1 MERYWY
7 HIAKECTAIRKNVL
21 RVDLCVFI
29 DKEEAFSNEDYLNST
44 IKSILTSAIIN
55 GLDIIGVLSP
65 DAPYVG
71 LKAKQMAQ
79 QQQMDL
85 VVVSGQ
91 TYICSGKEELYIYNL
106 SKPVPRNL
114 SIDKACGYV
123 HDNNGFVLVTNVNSK
138 LAPTLNRLQGSK
150 FAPDGV
156 EIFNAKSG
164 GYRDVDIDFPRF
176 VNSGSTSANELDDS
190 NVFTLIQRKTAQEM
204 GFLQGDEGVD
214 FTPKYLKPV
223 SYTHLTLPTNREV

>member
-1 MERYWY
+1 MERSWY

-138 LAPTLNRLQGSK
+138 IAPTLNRLQGSK

-190 NVFTLIQRKTAQEM
+190 NVFTLLQRKTAQEM
-204 GFLQGDEGVD
+204 GFIQGDEGVD
-214 FTPKYLKPV
+214 YTPKYLKPQTGV
-223 SYTHLTLPTNREV
+223 I

>member
-1 MERYWY
+1 MERSWY

-106 SKPVPRNL
+106 LKPVPRNL

-214 FTPKYLKPV
+214 YTPKYLKPQTGV
-223 SYTHLTLPTNREV
+223 I

>member
-1 MERYWY
+1 MERSWY

-55 GLDIIGVLSP
+55 GLDIVGILSP

-91 TYICSGKEELYIYNL
+91 TYKCSGKEELYIYNL
-106 SKPVPRNL
+106 LKPVPMNL

-123 HDNNGFVLVTNVNSK
+123 HDNNGFVLATNVNSK
-138 LAPTLNRLQGSK
+138 LAITLNRLQGSK

-164 GYRDVDIDFPRF
+164 GYRDVDINFPRF

-190 NVFTLIQRKTAQEM
+190 NVFTLMQRKTAQEM

-214 FTPKYLKPV
+214 FTPKYLKPQIGV
-223 SYTHLTLPTNREV
+223 V

>member
-1 MERYWY
+1 M
-7 HIAKECTAIRKNVL
+7 
-21 RVDLCVFI
+21 CVFI

-55 GLDIIGVLSP
+55 GLDIVGILSP

-91 TYICSGKEELYIYNL
+91 TYKCSGKEELYIYNL
-106 SKPVPRNL
+106 LKPVPMNL

-123 HDNNGFVLVTNVNSK
+123 HDNNGFVLATNVNSK
-138 LAPTLNRLQGSK
+138 LAMTLNRLQGSK

-190 NVFTLIQRKTAQEM
+190 NVFTLMQRKTAQEM

-214 FTPKYLKPV
+214 FTPKYLKPQIGV
-223 SYTHLTLPTNREV
+223 V

>member
-1 MERYWY
+1 MERSWY
-7 HIAKECTAIRKNVL
+7 HIAKECTALRKNVL
-21 RVDLCVFI
+21 RVDLCIFI

-44 IKSILTSAIIN
+44 IKSVLTSAIIN
-55 GLDIIGVLSP
+55 GLDIVGVLSP

-71 LKAKQMAQ
+71 LKAKQMAV

-85 VVVSGQ
+85 VVVAGQ

-106 SKPVPRNL
+106 LKPVPSNL

-138 LAPTLNRLQGSK
+138 LAPVLNRLQGTK

-156 EIFNAKSG
+156 EIYNAKSG
-164 GYRDVDIDFPRF
+164 GYRDVNIDFPRF
-176 VNSGSTSANELDDS
+176 VNSGATSANDLDDS
-190 NVFTLIQRKTAQEM
+190 NVFTLMQRKTAQEM
-204 GFLQGDEGVD
+204 GLIQGDQGVD
-214 FTPKYLKPV
+214 FTPKYLRPQTGV
-223 SYTHLTLPTNREV
+223 V

>member
-1 MERYWY
+1 M
-7 HIAKECTAIRKNVL
+7 
-21 RVDLCVFI
+21 CVFI

-55 GLDIIGVLSP
+55 GLDIVGILSP

-91 TYICSGKEELYIYNL
+91 TYKCSGKEELYIYNL
-106 SKPVPRNL
+106 PKPVPMNL

-123 HDNNGFVLVTNVNSK
+123 HDNNGFVLATNVNSK
-138 LAPTLNRLQGSK
+138 LAITLNRLQGSK

-156 EIFNAKSG
+156 EIFNSKSG

-190 NVFTLIQRKTAQEM
+190 NVFTLMQRKTAQEM

-214 FTPKYLKPV
+214 FTPKYLKPQIGV
-223 SYTHLTLPTNREV
+223 V

>member
-1 MERYWY
+1 MERSWY
-7 HIAKECTAIRKNVL
+7 HIAKECTALRKNVL
-21 RVDLCVFI
+21 RVDMCVFV

-55 GLDIIGVLSP
+55 GLDILGVLSP
-65 DAPYVG
+65 DSPDVG
-71 LKAKQMAQ
+71 LRAKQMAV

-85 VVVSGQ
+85 VVVAGQ

-106 SKPVPRNL
+106 LKPVPSNL

-123 HDNNGFVLVTNVNSK
+123 HDNNGFVLATNVNSK
-138 LAPTLNRLQGSK
+138 LAPVLNRLQGTK

-156 EIFNAKSG
+156 EIYNAKSG

-176 VNSGSTSANELDDS
+176 VNSGATSANDLDDS
-190 NVFTLIQRKTAQEM
+190 NVFTLMQRKTAQEM
-204 GFLQGDEGVD
+204 GLIQGDEGVD
-214 FTPKYLKPV
+214 YTPKYLKPQTGV
-223 SYTHLTLPTNREV
+223 V

>member
-1 MERYWY
+1 MERSWY

-55 GLDIIGVLSP
+55 GLDIVGILSP

-91 TYICSGKEELYIYNL
+91 TYKCSGKEELYIYNL
-106 SKPVPRNL
+106 PKPVPMNL

-123 HDNNGFVLVTNVNSK
+123 HDNNGFVLATNVNSK
-138 LAPTLNRLQGSK
+138 LAITLNRLQGSK

-156 EIFNAKSG
+156 EIFNSKSG

-190 NVFTLIQRKTAQEM
+190 NVFTLMQRKTAQEM

-214 FTPKYLKPV
+214 FTPKYLKPQIGV
-223 SYTHLTLPTNREV
+223 V

>member
-1 MERYWY
+1 MERSWY

-55 GLDIIGVLSP
+55 GLDIIGALSP
-65 DAPYVG
+65 DTPSVG

-138 LAPTLNRLQGSK
+138 LALTLNRLQGSK

-214 FTPKYLKPV
+214 YTPKYLKPQTGV
-223 SYTHLTLPTNREV
+223 I

>member
-1 MERYWY
+1 MERSWY

-114 SIDKACGYV
+114 SIDKACAYV

-214 FTPKYLKPV
+214 YTPKYLKPQTGV
-223 SYTHLTLPTNREV
+223 I

>member
-1 MERYWY
+1 MERSWY

-55 GLDIIGVLSP
+55 GLDIVGILSP

-91 TYICSGKEELYIYNL
+91 TYKCSGKEELYIYNL
-106 SKPVPRNL
+106 PKPVPMNL

-123 HDNNGFVLVTNVNSK
+123 HDNNGFVLATNVNSK
-138 LAPTLNRLQGSK
+138 LAITLNRLQGSK

-190 NVFTLIQRKTAQEM
+190 NVFTLMQRKTAQEM

-214 FTPKYLKPV
+214 FTPKYLKPQIGV
-223 SYTHLTLPTNREV
+223 V

>member
-1 MERYWY
+1 MERSWY

-190 NVFTLIQRKTAQEM
+190 NVFTLMQRKTAQEM

-214 FTPKYLKPV
+214 YTPKYLKPQTGV
-223 SYTHLTLPTNREV
+223 I

>member
-1 MERYWY
+1 M
-7 HIAKECTAIRKNVL
+7 
-21 RVDLCVFI
+21 CVFI

-55 GLDIIGVLSP
+55 GLDIVGILSP

-91 TYICSGKEELYIYNL
+91 TYKCSGKEELYIYNL
-106 SKPVPRNL
+106 LKPVPMNL
-114 SIDKACGYV
+114 SIDKVCGYV
-123 HDNNGFVLVTNVNSK
+123 HDNNGFVLATNVNSK
-138 LAPTLNRLQGSK
+138 LAITLNRLQGSK

-190 NVFTLIQRKTAQEM
+190 NVFTLMQRKTAQEM

-214 FTPKYLKPV
+214 FTPKYLKPQIGV
-223 SYTHLTLPTNREV
+223 V

>member
-1 MERYWY
+1 M
-7 HIAKECTAIRKNVL
+7 
-21 RVDLCVFI
+21 CVFI

-55 GLDIIGVLSP
+55 GLDIVGILSP

-91 TYICSGKEELYIYNL
+91 TYKCSGKEELYIYNL
-106 SKPVPRNL
+106 PKPVPMNL

-123 HDNNGFVLVTNVNSK
+123 HDNNGFVLATNVNSK
-138 LAPTLNRLQGSK
+138 LAITLNRLQGSK

-190 NVFTLIQRKTAQEM
+190 NVFTLMQRKTAQEM

-214 FTPKYLKPV
+214 FTPKYLKPQIGV
-223 SYTHLTLPTNREV
+223 V